1 MNEHKAMAGLYREL
15 DGGVAPTNA
24 VRRPAGLPILSTE
37 RLTAAERD
45 ALRELRRRY
54 ALAAETIADCLEAG
68 RVDRALDG
76 LGFVAG
82 DTDGLALRVAAKLG
96 ANR

>member
-1 MNEHKAMAGLYREL
+1 MPDASTP
-15 DGGVAPTNA
+15 APSEA
-24 VRRPAGLPILSTE
+24 RSGPERRSGPIARPAGLPILSTE

-76 LGFVAG
+76 LAFVAG